1 MSFSRKQSQSPEG
14 LRSGIPLACI
24 VPSRPGYHDTL
35 DLIAFRPSPRIY
47 EEDLENT
54 SSPKPVFPLIQMMRS
69 VLSIFILAALLLPAA
84 GEIDFNRDIRPI
96 ISDRCFK
103 CHGPDASNQKS
114 EFRIDT
120 LENAIAD
127 MGGYSGI
134 LPGNLEESEVHHRIW
149 SDDPDDVMPP
159 PDSKLAL
166 SEKERKLLDRWIREG
181 ASYDTHWSFK
191 PIPRE
196 IPVPRTE
203 YRARTPIDSFIH
215 AGMKEAGLEP
225 SADTSPES
233 WLRRVTFDLTGLP
246 PKIAEL
252 DTFLARLAD
261 FPERADAIYAQTVDR
276 LLKTEAYAER
286 MTSEWLDVARYSDTY
301 GYQVDRDRFVWPWR
315 DWVINSFRKN
325 LPYDQFI
332 IEQLA
337 GDLLPHATK
346 EQIQATTFNRL
357 HPQKVEGGSVPEE
370 FRIEYVADRLHT
382 FGTAF
387 LGLTLECSRCHDHKY
402 DPITAKNYYELSSF
416 FANID
421 EAGLYSYFTP
431 SVPTPTLLLTSKT
444 QDRQIAEK
452 EKSIQ
457 DAQAAVVSIRE
468 NSEDAFEKWLSERPG
483 EARWHDLQADVP
495 FDNGKG
501 GKFPDLARS
510 KQTSSSTRNVEVEGK
525 VGKGLRLTG
534 DHAVHVVEAGRF
546 SRTQPFTIGLWLKT
560 PKIFPR
566 SVVWRRSRAWT
577 DAGSRGYELLLEE
590 GRPSV
595 ALVHFHPGNSI
606 RVRASKPLPLNTWK
620 HVVVTYDG
628 SSRAAGL
635 RLWLDGRP
643 LASEI
648 VYDKLTKSIEGGGEP
663 DLKLGERFRDTGFQQ
678 GEVDELQIFTRELT
692 PLEVAHMHDRRT
704 LQTAL
709 TTAPGNLSNT
719 QRAGLY
725 EFFLSTTHE
734 PYRNSLAKLKAV
746 RDELRDLLNPIA
758 EIMVMEEAQT
768 RRQSYLLERGVY
780 DARGQKVAYDTPE
793 VLPPFPKD
801 QPRNRLGL
809 ARWLTTP
816 DHPLTARVT
825 VNRYWQMFFGNGLV
839 RTPEDFGSQ
848 GRLPSHPG
856 LLDWLARDFITHG
869 WDVHHLTRRIV
880 LSSTY
885 RQVSIAD
892 KRSREIDPENIYLAR
907 GTADR
912 LSAEMIRDNALALS
926 ELLVNKTGGPSV
938 KPYEVAVSFKPA
950 NPGKGDDLYRRS
962 VYTWWKRTGPAPVMM
977 TLNASK
983 RDVCRV
989 RREVTPSPLQAFV
1002 LLNGPQFMEA
1012 SRVMAANLLRKH
1024 KGKTSDLIAEAY
1036 RAFTSRTAKPA
1047 ETKILRTLY
1056 DEQLAHYQANP
1067 DQAAGFLGTG
1077 ASPEAKDLPAP
1088 DVAAATI
1095 LVNAIMNLDEA
1106 VSKR

>member
-1 MSFSRKQSQSPEG
+1 
-14 LRSGIPLACI
+14 
-24 VPSRPGYHDTL
+24 
-35 DLIAFRPSPRIY
+35 
-47 EEDLENT
+47 
-54 SSPKPVFPLIQMMRS
+54 MRS
-69 VLSIFILAALLLPAA
+69 TLTICILAGLSLPAA

-96 ISDRCFK
+96 LSDRCFK

-114 EFRIDT
+114 EFRLDTREKALASID
-120 LENAIAD
+120 
-127 MGGYSGI
+127 GYAGVV
-134 LPGNLEESEVHHRIW
+134 PGELEESELHHRIW
-149 SDDPDDVMPP
+149 SEDRDEMMPP
-159 PDSKLAL
+159 PGSKLSL
-166 SEKERKLLDRWIREG
+166 SEQEKKLLDRWIREG
-181 ASYDTHWSFK
+181 ATYDTHWSFK
-191 PIPRE
+191 PIPEE
-196 IPVPRTE
+196 IPVPEAESRVL
-203 YRARTPIDSFIH
+203 TPIDSFIR
-215 AGMKEAGLEP
+215 AGMKETGLGP
-225 SADTSPES
+225 NADTSHES

-246 PKIAEL
+246 PTIPEL
-252 DTFLARLAD
+252 DNFLTSLAE
-261 FPERADAIYAQTVDR
+261 FPRQADAIYEQTVDR
-276 LLKTEAYAER
+276 LLKTDAYAER

-301 GYQVDRDRFVWPWR
+301 GYQVDRDRFVWPYR
-315 DWVINSFRKN
+315 DWVINSFREN
-325 LPYDQFI
+325 LPYDKFI

-337 GDLLPHATK
+337 GDLLPDATK
-346 EQIQATTFNRL
+346 DQIQATTFNRL

-402 DPITAKNYYELSSF
+402 DPISTKEYYELSSF

-431 SVPTPTLLLTSKT
+431 SIPTPTLLLTT
-444 QDRQIAEK
+444 DAQDKQIAEK
-452 EKSIQ
+452 KKAIEE
-457 DAQAAVVSIRE
+457 AEAAVAAVRKASKG
-468 NSEDAFEKWLSERPG
+468 AFATWLAERPG

-501 GKFPDLARS
+501 GKFPDRARN
-510 KQTSSSTRNVEVEGK
+510 KETSSSTRNVEIEGK

-534 DHAVHVVEAGRF
+534 DHAVHVAEAGRF
-546 SRTQPFTIGLWLKT
+546 PRTQPFTIGLWLKT
-560 PKIFPR
+560 PRLFPR

-577 DAGSRGYELLLEE
+577 DAGSRGYELLLEQ

-606 RVRASKPLPLNTWK
+606 RVRASKPLPINTWK

-635 RLWLDGRP
+635 RLWLDGKP
-643 LASEI
+643 LPSEI
-648 VYDKLTKSIEGGGEP
+648 VYDKLTKPIEGGGEP
-663 DLKLGERFRDTGFQQ
+663 DLKLGERFRDTGFQK

-692 PLEVAHMHDRRT
+692 SLEVAHMYDRNTLEKVLTADIQKLSESQRSQLHD
-704 LQTAL
+704 
-709 TTAPGNLSNT
+709 
-719 QRAGLY
+719 Y
-725 EFFLSTTHE
+725 FLSTTHK
-734 PYRNSLAKLKAV
+734 PYREALQNLKKV
-746 RDELRDLLNPIA
+746 RDELRGILNPIQ
-758 EIMVMEEAQT
+758 EIMVMGEAQT
-768 RRQSYLLERGVY
+768 RRQSYVLNRGIY
-780 DARGQKVAYDTPE
+780 DARGEKVAYDTPDA
-793 VLPPFPKD
+793 LPPFPED

-816 DHPLTARVT
+816 GHPLTARVT
-825 VNRYWQMFFGNGLV
+825 VNRYWQIFFGNGLV

-848 GRLPSHPG
+848 GRPPSHPE
-856 LLDWLARDFITHG
+856 LLDWLARDFINHG
-869 WDVHHLTRRIV
+869 WDLHHLIRRLV

-885 RQVSIAD
+885 RQSSIAD
-892 KRSREIDPENIYLAR
+892 KKSRETDPENIYLAR

-926 ELLVNKTGGPSV
+926 NLLVRKTGGPSV

-1024 KGKTSDLIAEAY
+1024 NDNPDALIAEAY
-1036 RAFTSRTAKPA
+1036 RSFTSRAAKPA
-1047 ETKILRTLY
+1047 ESTILRSLY
-1056 DEQLAHYQANP
+1056 NEQLAHYQAHP
-1067 DQAAGFLGTG
+1067 DEARGFLGTG
-1077 ASPEAKDLPAP
+1077 ASPEPKDLPTP
-1088 DVAAATI
+1088 HVAAATI

>member
-1 MSFSRKQSQSPEG
+1 
-14 LRSGIPLACI
+14 
-24 VPSRPGYHDTL
+24 
-35 DLIAFRPSPRIY
+35 
-47 EEDLENT
+47 
-54 SSPKPVFPLIQMMRS
+54 MMRS
-69 VLSIFILAALLLPAA
+69 ALSIPIIAVLSLPAA
-84 GEIDFNRDIRPI
+84 GEIDFNRDIRPLL
-96 ISDRCFK
+96 SDRCFK
-103 CHGPDASNQKS
+103 CHGPDAKNQKS
-114 EFRIDT
+114 EFRLNT
-120 LENAIAD
+120 RESALAD
-127 MGGYSGI
+127 LDGYAGI
-134 LPGNLEESEVHHRIW
+134 VPGDLEESELWHRIN
-149 SDDPDDVMPP
+149 SGEADEVMPP
-159 PDSKLAL
+159 PKSKMPAFTKA
-166 SEKERKLLDRWIREG
+166 EKDLIGRWIEQG
-181 ASYDTHWSFK
+181 AKYDTHWSFK
-191 PIPRE
+191 PIPKE

-203 YRARTPIDSFIH
+203 SRGRTPVDAFIH
-215 AGMKEAGLEP
+215 AGLKGTGLRP
-225 SADTSPES
+225 NPDTTHES

-246 PKIAEL
+246 PSIDEL
-252 DTFLARLAD
+252 DAFLEKLAG
-261 FPERADAIYAQTVDR
+261 FPKQADTIYEQTVDR
-276 LLKTEAYAER
+276 LLKTDAYAER

-301 GYQVDRDRFVWPWR
+301 GYQVDRDRFVWPYR
-315 DWVINSFRKN
+315 DWVINAFREN
-325 LPYDQFI
+325 LPYNQFI

-337 GDLLPHATK
+337 GDLLPNATK
-346 EQIQATTFNRL
+346 DQIQATTFNRL

-402 DPITAKNYYELSSF
+402 DPISAREYYELSSF

-431 SVPTPTLLLTSKT
+431 SIPTPTLLLTT
-444 QDRQIAEK
+444 DAQDKQIAEK
-452 EKSIQ
+452 KNAI
-457 DAQAAVVSIRE
+457 QAAEAAVTAVRE
-468 NSEDAFEKWLSERPG
+468 NSEDAFAKWLTGRPV
-483 EARWHDLQADVP
+483 EAKWHDLQADVS

-501 GKFPDLARS
+501 GKFPDRARD
-510 KQTSSSTRNVEVEGK
+510 KQTSSSTKNVEVEGK

-546 SRTQPFTIGLWLKT
+546 TRTQPFTIGLWLKT
-560 PKIFPR
+560 PELFPR

-577 DAGSRGYELLLEE
+577 DAGSRGYELLLED
-590 GRPSV
+590 GKPSV
-595 ALVHFHPGNSI
+595 ALVHFHPGNSL
-606 RVRASKPLPLNTWK
+606 RVRAKDPLPLNTWK
-620 HVVVTYDG
+620 HVVATYDG

-635 RLWLDGRP
+635 RLWLDGKP

-648 VYDKLTKSIEGGGEP
+648 IYDKLTKPIEGGGEP
-663 DLKLGERFRDTGFQQ
+663 DLKLGERFRDTGFQK
-678 GEVDELQIFTRELT
+678 GEVDELQVFTRELT
-692 PLEVAHMHDRRT
+692 ALEVAHMHNRKS
-704 LQTAL
+704 LQSAL
-709 TTAPGNLSNT
+709 TTAVSKLSIA
-719 QRAGLY
+719 QRGQLHDY
-725 EFFLSTTHE
+725 FLSTTHK
-734 PYRNSLAKLKAV
+734 PYREALTNLKKV
-746 RDELRDLLNPIA
+746 RDELRGLLNPIK

-768 RRQSYLLERGVY
+768 RRQSYLLNRGIY
-780 DARGQKVAYDTPE
+780 DARGEKVDYETPD

-848 GRLPSHPG
+848 GRLPSHPE

-869 WDVHHLTRRIV
+869 WDLHHLTRRIV

-885 RQVSIAD
+885 RQGSVAD
-892 KRSREIDPENIYLAR
+892 KKSREIDPENIYLAR

-926 ELLVNKTGGPSV
+926 NLLVSRVGGPSV
-938 KPYEVAVSFKPA
+938 KPYEVAVSFKPS

-1024 KGKTSDLIAEAY
+1024 KDNPDSLITEAY
-1036 RAFTSRTAKPA
+1036 RSFTSRAARPT
-1047 ETKILRTLY
+1047 EFRILRALY

-1067 DQAAGFLGTG
+1067 SEAKGFLGTG
-1077 ASPEAKDLPAP
+1077 ASPEPKDLPTP
-1088 DVAAATI
+1088 RVAAATI
-1095 LVNAIMNLDEA
+1095 LINAIMNLDEA